1 MRLSSESANLEFD
14 TFNQTITAGQSIPLQ
29 ISQQVNWR
37 TVLGEMYDKYDNFL
51 IVFNSY
57 GGFTGTNVTYNG
69 SAASNALVWT
79 VGITSDIQFLG
90 NTVNAQLSNIAYFP
104 TRFNLP
110 AGNGYSLVNSTVNNG
125 IVFQKPYN
133 STSQLTVSVYQV
145 RNGVQCLL
153 GVSTGSSTYDYN
165 FSFSIYGLSE

>member
-14 TFNQTITAGQSIPLQ
+14 TLNQTITAGQSIPLQ

-37 TVLGEMYDKYDNFL
+37 TVLGEMYDKYNNFL
-51 IVFNSY
+51 IVFNSF
-57 GGFTGTNVTYNG
+57 GGWTGANMTYNG
-69 SAASNALVWT
+69 SAASNALIWT
-79 VGITSDIQFLG
+79 VGMTSDIQFLG
-90 NTVNAQLSNIAYFP
+90 NTVNGQLSNIAYFP

-110 AGNGYSLVNSTVNNG
+110 SANGYNLVNSPLNNG

-133 STSQLTVSVYQV
+133 STSQLNVSVYQI
-145 RNGVQCLL
+145 RNGIQCLL
-153 GVSTGSSTYDYN
+153 GVSTGASTYDYN

>member
-1 MRLSSESANLEFD
+1 MRISSESANLEFD
-14 TFNQTITAGQSIPLQ
+14 TFNQTITAGQSITLQ
-29 ISQQVNWR
+29 ISQAVNWR

-51 IVFNSY
+51 IIFNSF
-57 GGFTGTNVTYNG
+57 GGWTGTNMTYSG
-69 SAASNALVWT
+69 SAASNANVWT
-79 VGITSDIQFLG
+79 AGINSDIQFLG
-90 NTVNAQLSNIAYFP
+90 NTVNGQLSSIAYFP
-104 TRFNLP
+104 TRFPLP
-110 AGNGYSLVNSTVNNG
+110 SANGYSLINSTLNNG

-145 RNGVQCLL
+145 RNGTPCVL